1 MFSIFKNTDR
11 QKNQVNKMGKLEFFR
26 STVIH
31 YSSQI
36 EKHVDK
42 QSKSSPSKDHEFVKV
57 ADK

>member
-1 MFSIFKNTDR
+1 
-11 QKNQVNKMGKLEFFR
+11 MGKLEFFR